1 MNKALDLTGG
11 KDTKLVGV
19 TTDGES
25 ANTGRQ
31 GGLWRLLADQV
42 QRGLAAF
49 WCAAHR
55 SDLAIESVVSTV
67 PDLGIWKS
75 NLLGLVRFFRT
86 PRRMKMLS
94 AQAGNV
100 KQFPR
105 HHDVRFA
112 QHELQLMDAVLNNI
126 PVCIKVWEQMQ
137 APESTSD
144 RKEKAEAKGFMRIW
158 NHQQNLITSLMGD
171 ILEIFETLQKK
182 LQRSD
187 LFISDLLTVTGAAV
201 KKLRL
206 VKDGPFPGRREEK
219 ESCPTDSTSEDPTQR
234 KSSHKFV
241 CTNRRDARAI
251 RLDVVQASHEYLSER
266 MHPEQEDVI
275 KDMKGLVISRNLGS
289 FVEHGVR
296 LVRRLF
302 PDEASDFAD
311 GAAEQ
316 WENMMN
322 VPFLPDGCDLG
333 CKMTVRLR
341 EFLPVT
347 TGSVQKVL
355 ASLAYMSP
363 HSMQTERIV
372 SHHNLVV
379 DNHRTS
385 MGEDTR
391 NALLMVALNGLG
403 TAYFDPRPAVVKFLD
418 KTRRCGAPDWD
429 IYGQREFVRKFNRER
444 GLV

>member
-1 MNKALDLTGG
+1 M
-11 KDTKLVGV
+11 
-19 TTDGES
+19 
-25 ANTGRQ
+25 
-31 GGLWRLLADQV
+31 
-42 QRGLAAF
+42 
-49 WCAAHR
+49 
-55 SDLAIESVVSTV
+55 
-67 PDLGIWKS
+67 
-75 NLLGLVRFFRT
+75 
-86 PRRMKMLS
+86 S

-112 QHELQLMDAVLNNI
+112 QHELQLVDAVL
-126 PVCIKVWEQMQ
+126 PDCIKVWEQMQ

-144 RKEKAEAKGFMRIW
+144 RKEKAEAKGFLRIW
-158 NHQQNLITSLMGD
+158 NHQQKWITSLMGD

-206 VKDGPFPGRREEK
+206 MRDGPFPGRREEK
-219 ESCPTDSTSEDPTQR
+219 ASCPTDSTSEDLTQR
-234 KSSHKFV
+234 KFV
-241 CTNRRDARAI
+241 CTNRRNARAI
-251 RLDVVQASHEYLSER
+251 RLEVVQASLEYLSER
-266 MHPEQEDVI
+266 IHPEQEDVI

-296 LVRRLF
+296 VVRRLF

-341 EFLPVT
+341 QLLPVT

-355 ASLAYMSP
+355 ASLACMSP
-363 HSMQTERIV
+363 HSMQTEMIV
-372 SHHNLVV
+372 SHHHNLVV

-391 NALLMVALNGLG
+391 NARPMVALNGVD
-403 TAYFDPRPAVVKFLD
+403 TAYFDPRPAVVKFLE

-429 IYGQREFVRKFNRER
+429 IYGPSEFVRKFTHKT